1 MRNAITTLCAATAAL
16 LLFGLVLVFT
26 ASATQKGGASS
37 VFYHQLAYAGIGLAA
52 AFAVSRLKYGFWRNK
67 VVLTIV
73 GLVGIAACALVFKYD
88 KINGSRRWIMV
99 AGMSI
104 QPSEFAR
111 IGLVMILA
119 AWYDRIGPR
128 ADEFV
133 RGALVPALLLGVLVA
148 PVALSPDI
156 GATGVMCV
164 ASAAVVLAGGIR
176 KRWLF
181 LGFIAAI
188 VLVTFMVMTNENKLS
203 RVMTY
208 VDSIR
213 GRETSSE
220 TGYHVKQSKEAFA
233 RGGWKGRGLGEGIQK
248 YNYLPEANS
257 DFIFASAAEE
267 FGIFATAGIVLAFMV
282 ILLSGSFI
290 AYHGG
295 DRFGRLLGLGLTV
308 LLSFE
313 AAFNVGMVTGCLPT
327 KGIAL
332 PFNSA
337 GGSSLIASLLIVGLL
352 VSIGKGSAEGEI
364 QPGLRRVSVKC

>member
-1 MRNAITTLCAATAAL
+1 MRNAITTLCTATAAL

-26 ASATQKGGASS
+26 ASSAQKASS
-37 VFYHQLAYAGIGLAA
+37 VFYHQLAYAGIGLMAA
-52 AFAVSRLKYGFWRNK
+52 LAISRLRYKFWRNK
-67 VVLTIV
+67 AVLAIV

-128 ADEFV
+128 AEEFI
-133 RGALVPALLLGVLVA
+133 RGALVPALLLGLIVA

-164 ASAAVVLAGGIR
+164 AAGAVVLAGGIR

-181 LGFIAAI
+181 LGVVAAI
-188 VLVTFMVMTNENKLS
+188 VLVTFMVLTNENKLS

-208 VDSIR
+208 VDGLR

-220 TGYHVKQSKEAFA
+220 TAYHVEQSKEAFA

-267 FGIFATAGIVLAFMV
+267 FGIFATAGIVLAFMF
-282 ILLSGSFI
+282 ILLSGSII
-290 AYHGG
+290 AYYAD

-337 GGSSLIASLLIVGLL
+337 GGSSLIASLLVVGLL
-352 VSIGKGSAEGEI
+352 VSIARGSADGEAE
-364 QPGLRRVSVKC
+364 RVMRNAAVKC